1 MRNAFLRHFRFLLIV
16 LVSYTLNAHAASE
29 STYESVQWNKRG
41 NDTFYCFDITDEN
54 LKPHPWLA
62 PVICGDNLFRFSP
75 REHLE
80 KMVRDK
86 TTMSLPGV
94 GKVFGWK
101 VWSNSGY
108 GGAGYEGIITVP
120 KNCVDDGISY
130 TSTSELIQWACRGDD
145 GYYTI
150 DILKEDGVTMV
161 KQDAVCQSGKGNCA
175 LGLHKFDPRTLGL
188 SPGRYKWKVWS
199 SPSGMWGGK
208 DFEGDF
214 QMGSEGKVLFS
225 THCSECHKDPKDS
238 KIATGVDPVRIREA
252 IASKV
257 PQMNKLNSLDSDIL
271 QKIANYIKNPD

>member
-1 MRNAFLRHFRFLLIV
+1 
-16 LVSYTLNAHAASE
+16 
-29 STYESVQWNKRG
+29 
-41 NDTFYCFDITDEN
+41 
-54 LKPHPWLA
+54 
-62 PVICGDNLFRFSP
+62 
-75 REHLE
+75 
-80 KMVRDK
+80 MVRDK
-86 TTMSLPGV
+86 ATMSLPGV

-145 GYYTI
+145 SYYTI
-150 DILKEDGVTMV
+150 DILKENGVDMV

-214 QMGSEGKVLFS
+214 QMGSDGKILFN

-238 KIATGVDPVRIREA
+238 KIAVGSDPARIRNA
-252 IASKV
+252 IATIQK
-257 PQMNKLNSLDSDIL
+257 MNKLNSLDSDIL

>member
-86 TTMSLPGV
+86 ATMSLPGV

-214 QMGSEGKVLFS
+214 QMSSEGKILFS

-238 KIATGVDPVRIREA
+238 KIVVGSDPARIRNA
-252 IASKV
+252 IATIQK
-257 PQMNKLNSLDSDIL
+257 MNKLNSLDSDIL